1 MKPMSYTADVQ
12 TLHSGTIAFENV
24 PENIYRAVIDL
35 LGGRGVIET
44 REPSRPETV
53 DVQPARTTRP
63 VHVLTLGQTLR
74 KLRSRANLAP
84 QQVAAWC
91 GVTPTTV
98 YRWES
103 DRRKPTRPNRERLC
117 SLYGIPSIPVLF
129 GEEETE

>member
-1 MKPMSYTADVQ
+1 MKPMTYTADVQ

-44 REPSRPETV
+44 REDPSRPSG
-53 DVQPARTTRP
+53 QI
-63 VHVLTLGQTLR
+63 LTMGQTLR
-74 KLRSRANLAP
+74 KLRSRANLTP
-84 QQVAAWC
+84 RQVATWC

-103 DRRKPTRPNRERLC
+103 DGREPSRRNCERLC
-117 SLYGIPSIPVLF
+117 ALYGLKEIPVIIG
-129 GEEETE
+129 GEETAK

>member
-24 PENIYRAVIDL
+24 PGNIYRAIIDL

-53 DVQPARTTRP
+53 DVQPTRL

-129 GEEETE
+129 GEEETK

>member
-24 PENIYRAVIDL
+24 PGNIYRAIIDL

-53 DVQPARTTRP
+53 DVQPTRL

-98 YRWES
+98 LL
-103 DRRKPTRPNRERLC
+103 RL
-117 SLYGIPSIPVLF
+117 
-129 GEEETE
+129 